1 MLVLKRRVG
10 ESVCLGDAAWVCVFA
25 AKRDRILVA
34 VLAPSDV
41 DVRNDSDLA
50 PSAIYDPAAFGAQ
63 QRLSLFS
70 VGNGERFAVG
80 PAVFHTSF
88 GRSALPAF
96 VARPKRVHF
105 AIAAPPQ
112 LAVHREEIRQRI
124 DAAAGAGAPAVP
136 FAQRLRQAKASP
148 VRPCQAPTAARA
160 VAAAVRAPANAEFM
174 FA

>member
-10 ESVCLGDAAWVCVFA
+10 ESVCIGDAVWVCVFA
-25 AKRDRILVA
+25 AKRDRILIA
-34 VLAPSDV
+34 VLAPSDM

-50 PSAIYDPAAFGAQ
+50 PSAIYDLDAFGAH

-70 VGNGERFAVG
+70 VGNGESFAVG
-80 PAVFHTSF
+80 AAVFSTTF

-96 VARPKRVHF
+96 VARPKRVQF
-105 AIAAPPQ
+105 AIAAPLQ
-112 LAVHREEIRQRI
+112 LAVHREEVRQRI
-124 DAAAGAGAPAVP
+124 DAAAGATQPAVP

-148 VRPCQAPTAARA
+148 VRPCEAPMGVRA
-160 VAAAVRAPANAEFM
+160 VAAAARAPANAEFV